1 MEEKEMLERV
11 GVPFYANFGETIYSF
26 SLLTEGD
33 SYFLYINHSS
43 TYKLTD
49 INLFFEC
56 FSLSGTVSLKTL
68 LDKSILYKGKPERV
82 EKDGMFR
89 IYDRNLTCFVDE
101 NKTQQVVRK
110 DFRVKGGLKYFLE
123 LPKESYDTGNMKFF
137 KGWISTAKFTPKT
150 DIAHIDSF
158 TLFICPL
165 GGSIAYS
172 IVLYFQELNE
182 EECIILPSFTIN
194 KCDPSEAINYM
205 VSAITRN
212 FNCSTRFEDYIHGG
226 FQS

>member
-1 MEEKEMLERV
+1 MEEKEVLTRV

-82 EKDGMFR
+82 EKDRVFR
-89 IYDRNLTCFVDE
+89 IYDRNLTCFVDG
-101 NKTQQVVRK
+101 NKTQQVVRE

-150 DIAHIDSF
+150 DTAHIESF

-165 GGSIAYS
+165 GVFDCIEKSIT
-172 IVLYFQELNE
+172 LYFRKLNE
-182 EECIILPSFTIN
+182 EEYTILPSFTIN
-194 KCDPSEAINYM
+194 NCDPPEAINYM
-205 VSAITRN
+205 VTAITRN
-212 FNCSTRFEDYIHGG
+212 FNCSTRFEDYIHG
-226 FQS
+226 